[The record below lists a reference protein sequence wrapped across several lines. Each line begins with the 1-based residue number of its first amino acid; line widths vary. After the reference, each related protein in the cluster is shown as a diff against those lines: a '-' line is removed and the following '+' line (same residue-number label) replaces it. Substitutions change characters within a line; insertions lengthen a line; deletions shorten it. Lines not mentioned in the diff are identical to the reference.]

1 MATVRLEH
9 INKKFGKTE
18 VIHDLSFET
27 RDGEFSF
34 ILGPS
39 GAGKTTILSLI
50 AGILPLNN
58 GSIYINNNPVN
69 RLKPKDRNV
78 AIAFESYA
86 LYPNRTVYGNIR
98 FPLDAP
104 IRRKDMTEEEKDNRI
119 REIARLLQI
128 EELLQRY
135 PKELSGGQRQ
145 RVALGRTLIRKPAL
159 YLLDE
164 PIAHLDA
171 KLRHQMRGELK
182 RLQRELGIP
191 VICASPDQSEAVAMA
206 DRIFVLNKGRLE
218 QEGTADELYFHP
230 ANEFVA
236 LMLGE
241 PKMSLISVEIER
253 TGEGLYVFNR
263 DIRFRAVKK
272 FDALAGE
279 RNLSGSILLGLRPTD
294 IKVSFS
300 EKEGFHQ
307 FRIDFFQIN
316 GERLVISTL
325 RGDTKIVVV
334 LEYRAGETVTAG
346 QNIWLAWES
355 ENVYAFD
362 PVSKKSVFL

>member
-50 AGILPLNN
+50 AGILPMNG
-58 GSIYINNNPVN
+58 GSIYINNKLVN

-104 IRRKDMTEEEKDNRI
+104 IRKKDMTEEEKDKRI
-119 REIARLLQI
+119 HEIARLLQI
-128 EELLQRY
+128 DDLLQRY

-145 RVALGRTLIRKPAL
+145 RVALGRTLIRKPSL

-206 DRIFVLNKGRLE
+206 DRIFVLNRGGLE

-230 ANEFVA
+230 ASEFAA

-241 PKMSLISVEIER
+241 PKMSLIPVELEKS
-253 TGEGLYVFNR
+253 GDALYVFNK
-263 DIRFRAVKK
+263 DIRFRAIKNLEL
-272 FDALAGE
+272 LAGQRE
-279 RNLSGSILLGLRPTD
+279 LPRSIDLGLRPTD
-294 IKVSFS
+294 IQVSFS

-307 FRIDFFQIN
+307 FTVDFFQIN
-316 GERLVISTL
+316 GERLVISTV
-325 RGDTKIVVV
+325 RGDTKIVVA
-334 LEYRAGETVTAG
+334 LEYRSGVMVTLG
-346 QNIWLAWES
+346 QSIWLAWES
-355 ENVYAFD
+355 GNVYAFD
-362 PVSKKSVFL
+362 PVSKKSVLC

>member
-1 MATVRLEH
+1 MATVQLEH

-18 VIHDLSFET
+18 VIHDLSFKT
-27 RDGEFSF
+27 REGEFSF

-50 AGILPLNN
+50 AGILPMNDGN
-58 GSIYINNNPVN
+58 IFINNNLVN
-69 RLKPKDRNV
+69 KVKPKDRNV

-104 IRRKDMTEEEKDNRI
+104 IRKKEMTEIEKDKRI
-119 REIARLLQI
+119 REVAALLQI
-128 EELLQRY
+128 DELLERF
-135 PKELSGGQRQ
+135 PRELSGGQRQ
-145 RVALGRTLIRKPAL
+145 RVALGRTLIRKPSV

-182 RLQRELGIP
+182 RLQKELGIP

-206 DRIFVLNKGRLE
+206 DYIFVLNKGNLE

-241 PKMSLISVEIER
+241 PKMSIIPVTFEKAAD
-253 TGEGLYVFNR
+253 GLNIFNE
-263 DIRFRAVKK
+263 DIKFRAVKK
-272 FDALAGE
+272 LEFLANE
-279 RNLSGSILLGLRPTD
+279 HSLPNNIDLGLRPTD
-294 IKVSFS
+294 IQVSFS
-300 EKEGFHQ
+300 EKKDYHEFTV
-307 FRIDFFQIN
+307 DFFQVN
-316 GERLVISTL
+316 GERLVITAIK
-325 RGDTKIVVV
+325 GNTKIVVESEFIV
-334 LEYRAGETVTAG
+334 DARISIG
-346 QNIWLAWES
+346 QKIWLAWEAD
-355 ENVYAFD
+355 NVYVFD
-362 PVSKKSVFL
+362 PVSKKGLV

>member
-9 INKKFGKTE
+9 ICKKFGKAE

-27 RDGEFSF
+27 KDGEFSF

-50 AGILPLNN
+50 AGILPIN
-58 GSIYINNNPVN
+58 GGNIYINDKVVN
-69 RLKPKDRNV
+69 RTKPKDRNV

-104 IRRKDMTEEEKDNRI
+104 VRKNELTETEKDKRVH
-119 REIARLLQI
+119 EMAKLLQI
-128 EELLQRY
+128 EELLQRF

-145 RVALGRTLIRKPAL
+145 RVALGRTLIRKPSI

-182 RLQRELGIP
+182 RLQSELGIP

-206 DRIFVLNKGRLE
+206 DRIFVLNKGSLE
-218 QEGTADELYFHP
+218 QEGNADELYFHP

-241 PKMSLISVEIER
+241 PKMSIIPVNIEKSAN
-253 TGEGLYVFNR
+253 ELFLVND
-263 DIRFRAVKK
+263 DIRFRAIKNFEDLIYK
-272 FDALAGE
+272 SNIPQQID
-279 RNLSGSILLGLRPTD
+279 LGLRPTD
-294 IKVSFS
+294 IEVSFS
-300 EKEGFHQ
+300 DKEGSYEFSVN
-307 FRIDFFQIN
+307 FFQIN
-316 GERLVISTL
+316 GERLVITAV
-325 RGDTKIVVV
+325 RGNTRIVVES
-334 LEYRAGETVTAG
+334 EYNIDAKVTIG
-346 QNIWLAWES
+346 QKIWLKWKT
-355 ENVYAFD
+355 ENFYAFD
-362 PVSKKSVFL
+362 CVSKKSLI